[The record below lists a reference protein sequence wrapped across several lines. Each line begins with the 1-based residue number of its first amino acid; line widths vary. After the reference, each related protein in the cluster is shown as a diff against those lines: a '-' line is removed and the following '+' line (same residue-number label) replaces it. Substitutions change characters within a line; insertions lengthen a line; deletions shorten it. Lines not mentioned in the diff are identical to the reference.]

1 MHPHPLA
8 SQAVTRRAEA
18 PLSCNATLRQVVLD
32 PLTHICCVCDG
43 FWYLATFRTLTTL
56 QRGSTRRFTCLVCRF
71 GAPTCR
77 LLFAERRV
85 ELSELPWT
93 SRLKVSRQS
102 RVRPTAI
109 RLGLGAQALCA
120 RERHPVRPE
129 PEPLDAPFLLFVY
142 RHYTLFLVFVFASN
156 RPRIE
161 SESRERPTHTYTQRA
176 HTHTARAGARPGGSL
191 EGSVCYCVHCIL
203 IHGYEQ
209 LDREAACMYTASRR
223 QRGWT
228 SGSCETC
235 VSCYGI

>member
-1 MHPHPLA
+1 MA
-8 SQAVTRRAEA
+8 S
-18 PLSCNATLRQVVLD
+18 
-32 PLTHICCVCDG
+32 G
-43 FWYLATFRTLTTL
+43 LATFRTLTPL
-56 QRGSTRRFTCLVCRF
+56 QRWSTRRFTCLVCRF

-109 RLGLGAQALCA
+109 RVGLGAQALCA

-129 PEPLDAPFLLFVY
+129 PEPLDAPFLVCIQTLYTVPRFCICIEPSAY
-142 RHYTLFLVFVFASN
+142 RVRVA
-156 RPRIE
+156 
-161 SESRERPTHTYTQRA
+161 RETHTRTHTQRA
-176 HTHTARAGARPGGSL
+176 NTHSARGRARPGGSL
-191 EGSVCYCVHCIL
+191 EGSVCNCMHCIL

-235 VSCYGI
+235 VSCYSI

>member
-1 MHPHPLA
+1 M
-8 SQAVTRRAEA
+8 R
-18 PLSCNATLRQVVLD
+18 
-32 PLTHICCVCDG
+32 
-43 FWYLATFRTLTTL
+43 
-56 QRGSTRRFTCLVCRF
+56 RF

-77 LLFAERRV
+77 LLYAERRV
-85 ELSELPWT
+85 ELCEMPWT
-93 SRLKVSRQS
+93 SRLKASQPS

-109 RLGLGAQALCA
+109 RVGLGAQALCA

-129 PEPLDAPFLLFVY
+129 PEPLDAHRSLFVY
-142 RHYTLFLVFVFASN
+142 RHHTLSLVFVFARTVRVSSALVHLSS
-156 RPRIE
+156 PE
-161 SESRERPTHTYTQRA
+161 SESRERDPHTHS
-176 HTHTARAGARPGGSL
+176 HTHTQSARARGRARPGGSL

-235 VSCYGI
+235 VSCYSI

>member
-1 MHPHPLA
+1 MA
-8 SQAVTRRAEA
+8 S
-18 PLSCNATLRQVVLD
+18 
-32 PLTHICCVCDG
+32 G
-43 FWYLATFRTLTTL
+43 LATFRTLTPL
-56 QRGSTRRFTCLVCRF
+56 QRWSTRRFTCLVCRF

-109 RLGLGAQALCA
+109 RVGLGAQALCA

-129 PEPLDAPFLLFVY
+129 PEPLDAPFLVCIQTLYTVPRFCICIEPSAY
-142 RHYTLFLVFVFASN
+142 RVRVA
-156 RPRIE
+156 
-161 SESRERPTHTYTQRA
+161 RETHTHTHSA

-223 QRGWT
+223 QRGW
-228 SGSCETC
+228 
-235 VSCYGI
+235 VV

>member
-1 MHPHPLA
+1 MA
-8 SQAVTRRAEA
+8 SGISLPFARLPRCSDGRPEA
-18 PLSCNATLRQVVLD
+18 SPVW
-32 PLTHICCVCDG
+32 CV
-43 FWYLATFRTLTTL
+43 
-56 QRGSTRRFTCLVCRF
+56 GSV
-71 GAPTCR
+71 R

-109 RLGLGAQALCA
+109 RVGLGAQALCVCA

-129 PEPLDAPFLLFVY
+129 PEPLDAPFLVCIQTLNTVPRFCICLEPSAY
-142 RHYTLFLVFVFASN
+142 RVRVA
-156 RPRIE
+156 
-161 SESRERPTHTYTQRA
+161 RERPTHTHTQP
-176 HTHTARAGARPGGSL
+176 HTARAGARPGGSL

-223 QRGWT
+223 QRGW
-228 SGSCETC
+228 
-235 VSCYGI
+235 VL